1 MYVAGLQFGLHQNNF
16 SAIIEHVIQRRGVM
30 RHQSKYIVFATI
42 VLSLLLNI
50 VLITRVKITSTTV
63 IYNNARSWIS
73 SNVGEVHLR
82 KTQKEF
88 FNSNTLEKNVT
99 LLCLVMTH
107 PKNFG
112 TQALA
117 VKRTWGKRCDKL
129 LFISSVADPI
139 LPALGFNTKEGKE
152 L

>member
-1 MYVAGLQFGLHQNNF
+1 
-16 SAIIEHVIQRRGVM
+16 M

-88 FNSNTLEKNVT
+88 FNSNTLEK
-99 LLCLVMTH
+99 M
-107 PKNFG
+107 
-112 TQALA
+112 
-117 VKRTWGKRCDKL
+117 
-129 LFISSVADPI
+129 
-139 LPALGFNTKEGKE
+139 
-152 L
+152 